1 MERYKKYKDCGVEWI
16 GEIPSGWETL
26 YPKKLF
32 FQRNER
38 ARYNDVQLT
47 CSQKHGVISQKWFT
61 ELEDYRPVSVT
72 KGEEILKHVS
82 VGDFVISM
90 RSFQGGLEYSEVE
103 GKISSAYVMITPRS
117 DSVYPAYYKYLFKS
131 KRYIEA
137 LRSTSNLV
145 RDGQAMRFSNF
156 VQVTLPLPPKEEQRA
171 ISAFLE
177 LKISQIDSL
186 IEETQNTIKLLEEY
200 RKAVI
205 SEAVTK
211 GLDPNVPMKDS
222 GIKWAGEIPEEWKVV
237 RIAHVVRFHSGEALD
252 SSEMSSFGDYPV
264 YGGGNIKGYTS
275 EYNYSGGTV
284 VVSRQGATCGT
295 TRYLENKI
303 WVTEHG
309 LIGEWTTVKH
319 NKKWLAYILNS
330 MNLDHLSMTSAQ
342 PGISAGLIEN
352 QYFMLPPTHQ
362 QVEIADY
369 LDDKTA
375 GIDSLIYMKRL
386 FTKRLNE
393 YKNSLVSECVTGKV
407 KVSGVDES

>member
-186 IEETQNTIKLLEEY
+186 IEETQNAIKLLEEY

-211 GLDPNVPMKDS
+211 GLDPDVKMKTS
-222 GIKWAGEIPEEWKVV
+222 GVEWIGEVPEEWSISKLKRVAT
-237 RIAHVVRFHSGEALD
+237 ICNGKDYKDHEGTE
-252 SSEMSSFGDYPV
+252 GDYPV
-264 YGGGNIKGYTS
+264 YG
-275 EYNYSGGTV
+275 SGGAFAYSTKCLFEEKSVLFGRKGTIDKPLYVEHPFWTV
-284 VVSRQGATCGT
+284 DTMYYSVIEDNCDAKYV
-295 TRYLENKI
+295 Y
-303 WVTEHG
+303 
-309 LIGEWTTVKH
+309 
-319 NKKWLAYILNS
+319 YIAVCFDYEKYTYGSALP
-330 MNLDHLSMTSAQ
+330 SMTQKDLGSIKVPLPDYSTQ
-342 PGISAGLIEN
+342 VRIS
-352 QYFMLPPTHQ
+352 M
-362 QVEIADY
+362 Y
-369 LDDKTA
+369 LDAETSK
-375 GIDSLIYMKRL
+375 IDSLIENKKVFTMK
-386 FTKRLNE
+386 LNE
-393 YKNSLVSECVTGKV
+393 YKKSLISECVTGKV
-407 KVSGVDES
+407 KVPGVDES